1 MSETTLKHIE
11 HLTNTLGPRGS
22 TTPEERAAHD
32 YCQATLE
39 GLGYE
44 VTRETYNSPTSG
56 WAPYSLAGFLMLLAT
71 AIFWLLGRGENA
83 QAGALA
89 AAALGLIVVVS
100 FFLHITH
107 RPGPLL
113 WLMPVA
119 PSQNVWAVAAPSGE
133 IKHKVVVTGHVDTH
147 RTALAMQS
155 PGLWQVFRV
164 LTSAVTVAYV
174 ALVAM
179 FVWGIFTPDA
189 LPRNIAASLAVLVIV
204 GLVFTIQPDY
214 SPFVRGANDNAS
226 GAAAVLAL
234 AERLK
239 GEPLNQTAVYLVNTG
254 CEEVGCFGI
263 IDFIQRHR
271 AGAARDAR
279 YLVLDNIAGRGSDVN
294 YVLDETLLLPV
305 ASDAGLL
312 KVAEKVAQ
320 ANPEIGAKP
329 WHYRGLTSELA
340 VATAHGAKALGLLD
354 FDPKTGTPPNFHTR
368 RDNMSNID
376 AAVLERT
383 EQFVWAI
390 LKEID
395 GE

>member
-11 HLTNTLGPRGS
+11 HLTNTIGPRGS

-39 GLGYE
+39 GLGYT
-44 VTRETYNSPTSG
+44 VTREEFVSPVSG
-56 WAPYSLAGFLMLLAT
+56 WAPYSLAGGLMLLAT

-83 QAGALA
+83 QAGALG

-113 WLMPVA
+113 WLTPTA

-133 IKHKVVVTGHVDTH
+133 AKRKVVVTGHVDTH

-155 PGLWQVFRV
+155 PALWQVFRV
-164 LTSAVTVAYV
+164 LTTGVSVAYV

-179 FVWGIFTPDA
+179 FVWGIFTADA
-189 LPRNIAASLAVLVIV
+189 LPRSIAAALAALVVV
-204 GLVFTIQPDY
+204 GLVFTLQPDY

-226 GAAAVLAL
+226 GAAAVLRL

-239 GEPLNQTAVYLVNTG
+239 AEPLSQTAVYLVNTG
-254 CEEVGCFGI
+254 CEEVGCFGV
-263 IDFIQRHR
+263 IDFIHRHR
-271 AGAARDAR
+271 AGEAAGAS

-305 ASDAGLL
+305 ASDADLL

-329 WHYRGLTSELA
+329 WHYQGLTSELA
-340 VATAHGAKALGLLD
+340 VATAHGAKALGLLN
-354 FDPKTGTPPNFHTR
+354 FDPKTGMPPNFHTR
-368 RDNMSNID
+368 RDNMTNID
-376 AAVLERT
+376 GAVLERS
-383 EQFVWAI
+383 EAFVWAI

-395 GE
+395 GQ